1 MNDGFSLSPDYFVHF
16 MLVFFRLGSVVIFA
30 PFFNHSSFPTILRI
44 SLALLLSLVIFPLQN
59 STLFV
64 APTSIYIFFLDILP
78 LIIPKDC
85 IGFFFNP

>member
-44 SLALLLSLVIFPLQN
+44 SLALLLSLVIFPLQIRH
-59 STLFV
+59 SSWLQPQF
-64 APTSIYIFFLDILP
+64 IFSF
-78 LIIPKDC
+78 
-85 IGFFFNP
+85 